1 MIEYQRVK
9 TDLLQFL
16 RIEQFE
22 RPSAVTLTMKKR
34 VADERAD
41 YISASTNFGQFK
53 NRLNAKILGSRAKRY
68 GQKLKMAAVIEANAD
83 GRLHYHAIIDRP
95 AHWSLID
102 FEREV
107 RVQWQRTRFGYREID
122 VQDRPNE
129 GWTKYILK
137 LRQKASLLDSI
148 DWPNCHF

>member
-1 MIEYQRVK
+1 MIENQRAK

-16 RIEQFE
+16 RIEQFK
-22 RPSAVTLTMKKR
+22 RPAAVTLTMKKR
-34 VADERAD
+34 AAGEKVDQ
-41 YISASTNFGQFK
+41 ISASANFRQFK
-53 NRLNAKILGSRAKRY
+53 NRLNAKILGSKAKRY

-95 AHWSLID
+95 AHWSLPD

-107 RVQWQRTRFGYREID
+107 RLQWQRTRFGYREID
-122 VQDRPNE
+122 VQDTPDQ

-137 LRQKASLLDSI
+137 LRQKESLLDSI